1 MKIVLGMRVNFY
13 ATKVTNLKFATLKK
27 LAMQKSDFHYDL
39 PQEKIAVH
47 PLAQR
52 DQSKL
57 LVFDGSPKDYTFLDL
72 PSLLPE
78 KSQLFFNNTRVIRAR
93 LHFTKTEG
101 AKPIEV
107 FCLTPHLQSVEESM
121 NATGEVKFECL
132 VGNLKRWK
140 DHPLHLSLSEKLV
153 LTAEKGERLGDMFV
167 INFSW
172 NSEQTFSEVLEIAG
186 KIPLPPYM
194 NRDAEEEDTE
204 RYQTVYASSNGSVAA
219 PTAGLHFT
227 PAVFKA
233 MDEAEHSRVEL
244 TLHVGAGTFK
254 PLSDGAVD
262 DHDMHAEEILI
273 EQSWLENYLN
283 HEGSKFAVGTTSLR
297 TLESCH
303 WIGVKLL
310 SGGDFENLGQFDA
323 YSLPQTITTQESF
336 AALLAYL
343 KDHKIQTAALKTQ
356 LMIRPGYTMKS
367 VQGIITNFH
376 QPGSTLLLLVSAG
389 IGDIWR
395 DVYDHA
401 LSNGYRF
408 LSYGDS
414 SLLYFR

>member
-1 MKIVLGMRVNFY
+1 M
-13 ATKVTNLKFATLKK
+13 LKK

-39 PQEKIAVH
+39 PQDKIAAH
-47 PLAQR
+47 PLTQR

-57 LVFDGSPKDYTFLDL
+57 LVFDDSPQDYTFSDL

-121 NATGEVKFECL
+121 NATSEVKFECL

-140 DHPLHLSLSEKLV
+140 DHPLHLALNDELV

-167 INFSW
+167 IHFSW
-172 NSEQTFSEVLEIAG
+172 NGSQTFSEVLEIAG

-227 PAVFKA
+227 PAVFDA
-233 MDEAEHSRVEL
+233 MDNAGHSRVEL

-273 EQSWLENYLN
+273 EQNWLENYL
-283 HEGSKFAVGTTSLR
+283 HHDGSKFAVGTTSLR

-303 WIGVKLL
+303 WMGAKLL
-310 SGGDFENLGQFDA
+310 SGGKFENLGQFDA
-323 YSLPQTITTQESF
+323 YSLPPSITTRESYQ
-336 AALLAYL
+336 ALLAYF
-343 KDHKIQTAALKTQ
+343 KKNNIHNAAVKTQ
-356 LMIRPGYTMKS
+356 LMIRPGYQMKS

-389 IGDIWR
+389 IGDVWR
-395 DVYDHA
+395 EVYDYA